1 MFSTTYCDVDDGHFV
16 GGGGRVRQRGNRLG
30 GSGREKGKGKEGME
44 EEVGQ
49 SKKFNLSAKIIISF
63 MLI

>member
-1 MFSTTYCDVDDGHFV
+1 M
-16 GGGGRVRQRGNRLG
+16 GGGGRIRQRGNRLG